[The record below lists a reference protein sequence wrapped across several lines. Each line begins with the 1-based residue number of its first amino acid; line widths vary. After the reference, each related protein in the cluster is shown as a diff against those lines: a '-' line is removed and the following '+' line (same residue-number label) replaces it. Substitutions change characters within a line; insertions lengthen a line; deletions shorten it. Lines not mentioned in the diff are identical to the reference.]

1 MTSIYT
7 TTAMTST
14 PVFQQQPEEAVKQ
27 FLIDT
32 LDRKELPKGSLQEI
46 LKDGILLC
54 EYGFN
59 CFFFTLFHTRS
70 YS

>member
-1 MTSIYT
+1 MS
-7 TTAMTST
+7 AT
-14 PVFQQQPEEAVKQ
+14 PVFQQQPEEAAKQ

-54 EYGFN
+54 EYVLHYS
-59 CFFFTLFHTRS
+59 CCTLSLCS
-70 YS
+70 YCLIG